1 MSNSI
6 ATAKFYP
13 SDVLDQK
20 LIQSSVT
27 GVFVD
32 NAFGAKFVGNDGVY
46 LASRDFVGLGNYARN
61 GAGYS
66 QGDITVTRE
75 LYQLKMERSQSFFM
89 DSMDIDESGITVDKL
104 MGHDMGD
111 YIEEHVAPEKDA
123 YVLSSA
129 FGVANASNQI
139 DTFSETSPFGQLV
152 DLVDNVGDVCGYN
165 SENFAFVD
173 REAYSAMRKSS
184 EFQKMVDVAN
194 FKQGGIDLRVKR
206 LDNTYIIPVPSAR
219 MKSAYLFHDG
229 INGKFGFEPNTD
241 AEGGLKN
248 VRMLVVPKKD
258 IALVIKHAK
267 IRVFTPETY
276 QPKEG
281 YNWQYRI
288 LYDAFIK
295 KSRRDHIFAAYSPV

>member
-1 MSNSI
+1 MANNI

-20 LIQSSVT
+20 LVQSSVT
-27 GVFVD
+27 GAFVD
-32 NAFGAKFVGNDGVY
+32 NAFGAQFVDNDGVY
-46 LASRDFVGLGNYARN
+46 LPSKDFVGLGNYSRN
-61 GAGYS
+61 GTGYAE
-66 QGDITVTRE
+66 GDITVTRD

-89 DSMDIDESGITVDKL
+89 DVMDVDESGITVDKL

-111 YIEEHVAPEKDA
+111 YIKEHVAPEKDA
-123 YVLSSA
+123 YVISNA
-129 FGVANASNQI
+129 FGVATEKGHTDA
-139 DTFSETSPFGQLV
+139 FSEASPFGQLV
-152 DLVDNVGDVCGYN
+152 DLIDNVGDVCGYD

-173 REAYSAMRKSS
+173 RVAYSAMRKSN
-184 EFQKMVDVAN
+184 EFQKMVDVAS

-219 MKSAYLFHDG
+219 MKSSYVFHNGED
-229 INGKFGFEPNTD
+229 GKFGFEANTN
-241 AEGGLKN
+241 AAGGLKN
-248 VRMLVVPKKD
+248 IRMLVVPKKD
-258 IALVIKHAK
+258 ISVVIKHSK

-295 KSRRDHIFAAYSPV
+295 KSRKDHIFAAYTPV